1 MRTHLLS
8 TIVLMT
14 ILTVACGGRASSPIS
29 PSGVAP
35 TVSAAGNAVVAG
47 NVRLGATA
55 GVGSASDPMKVQV
68 VGTDIV
74 ATVSLAGQF
83 VLNGVPSGQ
92 IQLHFFG
99 AGVDAT
105 VTIGQIATGETVT
118 ISVTVVGTTA
128 VVESEARKASDQ
140 AEEQIEGRIESLPPT
155 QAAGAFV
162 VAGRT
167 VTTTATTVFKMGSVT
182 KTFADLEIGQRAH
195 VKGTTTAGVFTA
207 SLVDIQNVQTDLP
220 VNVNGVVSGLTGSE
234 LAFQFMVDERTIAG
248 DHLTVFYGNG
258 GMGSFTSLA
267 NGVRVEVKG
276 QQRDSLIYAV
286 RIHVNAEDD
295 DLDEFEAKGTLVS
308 LTGSCPAYTF
318 VLAGRTVT
326 TDASTQFKG
335 AACAD
340 VFNGLTIEVEG
351 TIQADGTVRARK
363 VTIDKDDLEFES
375 KGVIAGLTGACPSL
389 VFTIGGWT
397 VRTNASTQFKG
408 GACSA
413 IANGDQAEVKGTK
426 QADGTVLATR
436 VDTEKKKNEDDG
448 KNTFQGSGT
457 ISGLSGTCPA
467 LSFTLTVK
475 GIAVASRTVG
485 IDTNAAT
492 TFEGASCASLKNGY
506 TIEVKGTTQASGRV
520 LATTIE
526 K

>member
-1 MRTHLLS
+1 MRTHFLS
-8 TIVLMT
+8 TIVLIT

-35 TVSAAGNAVVAG
+35 SVSASGNAVVAG

-99 AGVDAT
+99 AGVNAT

-128 VVESEARKASDQ
+128 VVESEARKAPDQ

-167 VTTTATTVFKMGSVT
+167 VTTT
-182 KTFADLEIGQRAH
+182 FADLDIGQRAH

-340 VFNGLTIEVEG
+340 VFNGLTVEVEG
-351 TIQADGTVRARK
+351 TIQADGTVRARR
-363 VTIDKDDLEFES
+363 VTIDGRDLEFEA

-389 VFTIGGWT
+389 VFTIGGRTVTTGATTQFKSAGCDGVMNGVTAEVAGVIQPDGT
-397 VRTNASTQFKG
+397 VRATRVDVDKAQVEFEASGAVTGLAGTCPSLVFTIGSRTVKTDASTQFKG
-408 GACSA
+408 GACSEV
-413 IANGDQAEVKGTK
+413 ANGDQVEVKGTK
-426 QADGTVLATR
+426 QADGSVLATR
-436 VDTEKKKNEDDG
+436 VDTEKKKNEDG
-448 KNTFQGSGT
+448 GNK
-457 ISGLSGTCPA
+457 
-467 LSFTLTVK
+467 
-475 GIAVASRTVG
+475 
-485 IDTNAAT
+485 
-492 TFEGASCASLKNGY
+492 
-506 TIEVKGTTQASGRV
+506 
-520 LATTIE
+520 
-526 K
+526 

>member
-35 TVSAAGNAVVAG
+35 AVSASGNAVVAG

-128 VVESEARKASDQ
+128 VVESEARKAPDQ
-140 AEEQIEGRIESLPPT
+140 AEEQIEGRIESLPPA
-155 QAAGAFV
+155 QAAGTFV

-167 VTTTATTVFKMGSVT
+167 VTTTATTVFTMGSVT
-182 KTFADLEIGQRAH
+182 TTFADLDIGQRAH

-220 VNVNGVVSGLTGSE
+220 VNVNGIVSGLTGSE
-234 LAFQFMVDERTIAG
+234 LAFQFMVNGRQIAG
-248 DHLTVFYGNG
+248 DHLTVFHGSG
-258 GMGSFTSLA
+258 GMGRFTSLA

-276 QQRDSLIYAV
+276 QQRDSLVYAV
-286 RIHVNAEDD
+286 RIHVNGEDD
-295 DLDEFEAKGTLVS
+295 GPEEFEAKGALVS

-351 TIQADGTVRARK
+351 TIQADGTVRARR
-363 VTIDKDDLEFES
+363 VTIDGRDLEFEAE
-375 KGVIAGLTGACPSL
+375 GVIAGLTGACPSL
-389 VFTIGGWT
+389 VFTIGGRTVTTGAATQFKSAGCDGVMNGVTAEVAGVIQPDGT
-397 VRTNASTQFKG
+397 VRATRVDVDKAQVEFEASGAVTGLAGTCPSLVFTIGSRTVKTDASTQFKG
-408 GACSA
+408 GACSEV
-413 IANGDQAEVKGTK
+413 ANGDQVEVKGTK
-426 QADGTVLATR
+426 QADGSVLATR
-436 VDTEKKKNEDDG
+436 VDTEKKKNEDGG
-448 KNTFQGSGT
+448 K
-457 ISGLSGTCPA
+457 
-467 LSFTLTVK
+467 K
-475 GIAVASRTVG
+475 
-485 IDTNAAT
+485 
-492 TFEGASCASLKNGY
+492 
-506 TIEVKGTTQASGRV
+506 
-520 LATTIE
+520 
-526 K
+526 